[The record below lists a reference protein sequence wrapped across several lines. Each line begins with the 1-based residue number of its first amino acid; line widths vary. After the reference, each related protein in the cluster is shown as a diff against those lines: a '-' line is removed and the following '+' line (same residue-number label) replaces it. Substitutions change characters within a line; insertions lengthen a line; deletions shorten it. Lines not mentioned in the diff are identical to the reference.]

1 MENFIEM
8 LVSDENAALDVYN
21 ALGNTAYTD
30 VSKLT
35 VDSIEEDVV
44 CIRMEGDAAFV
55 LSDIG
60 EQETTALPELPTQC
74 ILYATKAICTYLE
87 TMGGI
92 ELLDGPTQVKIPT
105 IKLVALCDVDSRY
118 GADATADRVV
128 TTLDGS
134 ITVSVHVYNIN
145 PDSESSLLRTCKTI
159 REYTQNEK
167 SRNRSAWQAWQEF
180 LADAADAREEAYN
193 EAYNEGIAEGEAK
206 FAALIIAMQAD
217 GAMVDLIKAA
227 ADPELRTRMYEK
239 YGIE

>member
-1 MENFIEM
+1 MENIIEM
-8 LVSDENAALDVYN
+8 LVSDANAALDVYN
-21 ALGNTAYTD
+21 ALGNTAYPD
-30 VSKLT
+30 ASKLT

-44 CIRMEGDAAFV
+44 CIRMEGDVAFV
-55 LSDIG
+55 LTDIG
-60 EQETTALPELPTQC
+60 GQKTTDLPGLPSQC
-74 ILYATKAICTYLE
+74 MLYAAKAICAYLE

-92 ELLDGPTQVKIPT
+92 GLLDGPTQVKIPT
-105 IKLVALCDVDSRY
+105 IKLVALCDVDSQY
-118 GADATADRVV
+118 GSDATADRVV
-128 TTLDGS
+128 TTLDGG

-180 LADAADAREEAYN
+180 LADADAREEAYN

-217 GAMVDLIKAA
+217 GAMADLIKAST
-227 ADPELRTRMYEK
+227 DPELRARMYEK

>member
-8 LVSDENAALDVYN
+8 LVSDKNAALDVYN
-21 ALGNTAYTD
+21 ALGDTAYTD
-30 VSKLT
+30 TDKLT
-35 VDSIEEDVV
+35 VDYIEEDVV
-44 CIRMEGDAAFV
+44 CIRMEGDVAFV
-55 LSDIG
+55 LTDIG
-60 EQETTALPELPTQC
+60 GQKTTDLPGLPSQC
-74 ILYATKAICTYLE
+74 MLYATKAICAYLE

-92 ELLDGPTQVKIPT
+92 ELLDGPTQIKIPT

-159 REYTQNEK
+159 REYVQNEK
-167 SRNRSAWQAWQEF
+167 SKNRNTWKEF
-180 LADAADAREEAYN
+180 LADARKEAYSEAYN
-193 EAYNEGIAEGEAK
+193 KAYNEGIAEGEAK
-206 FAALIIAMQAD
+206 FTALIIAMQAD
-217 GAMVDLIKAA
+217 GAMADLIKAA
-227 ADPELRTRMYEK
+227 ADPELRARMYEK

>member
-1 MENFIEM
+1 MGNFIEM
-8 LVSDENAALDVYN
+8 LVSDENATLDVYN

-30 VSKLT
+30 TDKLT
-35 VDSIEEDVV
+35 VDYIEEDVV

-60 EQETTALPELPTQC
+60 EQETTALSELPTQC
-74 ILYATKAICTYLE
+74 ILYATKAICAYLE

-118 GADATADRVV
+118 GTDATADRVV

-134 ITVSVHVYNIN
+134 ITASVHVYNIN

-159 REYTQNEK
+159 REYVQDEK
-167 SRNRSAWQAWQEF
+167 SRNRNTWKE
-180 LADAADAREEAYN
+180 LLTDARK

-206 FAALIIAMQAD
+206 FTALFNAMQAD
-217 GAMVDLIKAA
+217 GAMADLIKAA

>member
-8 LVSDENAALDVYN
+8 LVSDKNAALDVYN

-30 VSKLT
+30 TDQLT
-35 VDSIEEDVV
+35 VDYIEEDVV

-60 EQETTALPELPTQC
+60 EQETTNLPELPTQC
-74 ILYATKAICTYLE
+74 ILYTAKAICAYLE

-92 ELLDGPTQVKIPT
+92 GLLDGPTQVKIPT

-118 GADATADRVV
+118 GEDATVDRVV

-134 ITVSVHVYNIN
+134 ITTSVHVYNIN

-159 REYTQNEK
+159 REYVQNKK
-167 SRNRSAWQAWQEF
+167 SRNRSAWKEF
-180 LADAADAREEAYN
+180 LADAREEAYN

-206 FAALIIAMQAD
+206 FTALFNAIQAD
-217 GAMVDLIKAA
+217 GAMTDLIEAA
-227 ADPELRTRMYEK
+227 TDPELRARMYEK

>member
-128 TTLDGS
+128 TTLGLAER
-134 ITVSVHVYNIN
+134 
-145 PDSESSLLRTCKTI
+145 ESSAI
-159 REYTQNEK
+159 Q
-167 SRNRSAWQAWQEF
+167 
-180 LADAADAREEAYN
+180 
-193 EAYNEGIAEGEAK
+193 
-206 FAALIIAMQAD
+206 
-217 GAMVDLIKAA
+217 
-227 ADPELRTRMYEK
+227 
-239 YGIE
+239 

>member
-30 VSKLT
+30 TAKLI

-60 EQETTALPELPTQC
+60 EQETTDLPELPTQY
-74 ILYATKAICTYLE
+74 ILYAAKAICAYLE

-92 ELLDGPTQVKIPT
+92 ELLDGPTQIKIPT

-159 REYTQNEK
+159 REYVQNEK
-167 SRNRSAWQAWQEF
+167 SRKRNAWKEF
-180 LADAADAREEAYN
+180 LADERE

-217 GAMVDLIKAA
+217 GAMADLIKASTDQEFRA
-227 ADPELRTRMYEK
+227 KMYEK

>member
-1 MENFIEM
+1 MGNFIEM
-8 LVSDENAALDVYN
+8 LVSDENATLDVYN

-30 VSKLT
+30 IDKLT
-35 VDSIEEDVV
+35 VDYIEEDVV

-60 EQETTALPELPTQC
+60 EQETTALSELPTQC
-74 ILYATKAICTYLE
+74 ILYATKAICAYLE

-105 IKLVALCDVDSRY
+105 IKLIALCDVDSRY

-159 REYTQNEK
+159 REYVQSEK
-167 SRNRSAWQAWQEF
+167 SRKRSAWQEF
-180 LADAADAREEAYN
+180 LADAREEAYN

-217 GAMVDLIKAA
+217 GAMADLIKAA
-227 ADPELRTRMYEK
+227 ADPELRAKLYEK

>member
-1 MENFIEM
+1 MGNFIEM
-8 LVSDENAALDVYN
+8 LVSDENATLDVYN

-30 VSKLT
+30 TDKLT
-35 VDSIEEDVV
+35 VDYIEEDVV

-60 EQETTALPELPTQC
+60 EQETTKLPGLPAQC
-74 ILYATKAICTYLE
+74 ILYTTKAICAYLE

-118 GADATADRVV
+118 GTDATADRVV
-128 TTLDGS
+128 TALDGS
-134 ITVSVHVYNIN
+134 ITASVHVYNIN
-145 PDSESSLLRTCKTI
+145 PDSESSLLRACKTV
-159 REYTQNEK
+159 REYVQNEK

-180 LADAADAREEAYN
+180 LADAREEANN

-217 GAMVDLIKAA
+217 GAMADLIKAST
-227 ADPELRTRMYEK
+227 DPEFRARMYEK